1 MVSLENEGAEE
12 AKTNKTMPPTAN
24 HTTACFDIFDNGVDA
39 TIIPPTRIVS
49 ALFFDNPI

>member
-24 HTTACFDIFDNGVDA
+24 HTTVCFNIFDNGVDA
-39 TIIPPTRIVS
+39 TIIPQTRTVS
-49 ALFFDNPI
+49 ELFWDSPV